1 MFDSIFPISIVIIA
15 VSMDKSAMTIEIIVL
30 KRPLVYVTLYD
41 V

>member
-1 MFDSIFPISIVIIA
+1 MFDSIFPISIVIIG

-30 KRPLVYVTLYD
+30 KRTLVYVTLYD